1 MHVQVKLTAHTLG
14 QRLAMGNNQ
23 AVRVAMIMM
32 ATGLVALAALVAS
45 DLGSTARFFYLF
57 FSFFVDPLRTIH
69 IFDARNVE
77 LD

>member
-45 DLGSTARFFYLF
+45 DLGSGCILACVATPEKGSGSVATPKRGTG
-57 FSFFVDPLRTIH
+57 S
-69 IFDARNVE
+69 E
-77 LD
+77 